1 MNKKMLL
8 IIIAVALFIIIIAGV
23 VFFMLSINSS
33 KPKEEVLKL
42 DKNIIMYSFEDSF
55 VTNIK
60 NSKKILK
67 TVIDVEIADKK
78 IEELITAREPEIRN
92 EINLILRSKTE
103 KDLEGS
109 EGQESLQN
117 ELLASLRKIIKTEK
131 IINIYFK
138 EFIIQ

>member
-60 NSKKILK
+60 DSKKILK